1 MAVHRYKA
9 DESDSKSKSE
19 SKAKKTAPKK
29 AAKTTAAKKAV
40 MKEKVVKEPKK
51 NSSPLGKF
59 SDYFVGSWRELRQV
73 RWPNRAQT
81 WALTLAVII
90 FSLALGA
97 MIFLL
102 DLGFTYLFKQVIF

>member
-9 DESDSKSKSE
+9 DESDNESKSVSN
-19 SKAKKTAPKK
+19 AKKTAPKK
-29 AAKTTAAKKAV
+29 ATKATVAKKTTTKSKELKA
-40 MKEKVVKEPKK
+40 PKK
-51 NSSPLGKF
+51 KSSPLGKLG
-59 SDYFVGSWRELRQV
+59 DYFVGSWHELRQV

-102 DLGFTYLFKQVIF
+102 DLGFSYLFKQVIF